1 MSAAPASSSEPR
13 HAVPVA
19 RTEAGH
25 ARAHR
30 FDPAHDLVAGHE
42 RQHGLRQLAVD
53 EVKINGTDGAG
64 LDPERQLAVA
74 GPWNGKGARLE
85 RPTRLLEHHRTHHRA
100 PPSGATS

>member
-13 HAVPVA
+13 HADAVA
-19 RTEAGH
+19 RTEAGR

-30 FDPAHDLVAGHE
+30 FDSADDLVAGHE
-42 RQHGLRQLAVD
+42 RQHGLGQLAVD
-53 EVKINGTDGAG
+53 DVEIGATDGAG
-64 LDPERQLAVA
+64 RDPEQQLAVA